1 MRKWSEVIANYAN
14 TNKIKVV
21 CYLSFVATILVGTF
35 VQYGLIKLAMI
46 KGITGADNKL
56 IMIAAALSFV
66 IGIMSKIALPYS
78 LTLGIH
84 FIVTDIK
91 NNKKGEIA

>member
-35 VQYGLIKLAMI
+35 VQYGLIKLAM
-46 KGITGADNKL
+46 
-56 IMIAAALSFV
+56 SE
-66 IGIMSKIALPYS
+66 LP
-78 LTLGIH
+78 T
-84 FIVTDIK
+84 T
-91 NNKKGEIA
+91 